1 MRIRKARACRK
12 SASPEQCFERPYVL
26 KYYLRVKAD
35 PRLLRICNISQHYFL
50 NSAAET
56 RCSPSKCSTDCCP
69 SNVSTSASGSIFCM
83 VSQTLDVEAL
93 HRWMSRHY
101 MGRMHLETVSIRKI
115 ASQQQVRTC
124 MMAVQ
129 AAEVPVVAQHVL
141 LFSSKLYGPSSPR
154 T

>member
-1 MRIRKARACRK
+1 
-12 SASPEQCFERPYVL
+12 
-26 KYYLRVKAD
+26 
-35 PRLLRICNISQHYFL
+35 
-50 NSAAET
+50 
-56 RCSPSKCSTDCCP
+56 
-69 SNVSTSASGSIFCM
+69 M

-93 HRWMSRHY
+93 HPWMSRHY

-141 LFSSKLYGPSSPR
+141 LFSSKLYGTVISEDMILAKAQNLDSKPVAPPCYVKSQAACR
-154 T
+154 